1 MNKNLFLAAMSA
13 MIFAACSSDDNYVA
27 YEGPVEAQITA
38 GIGGAKTRA
47 EASYD
52 KWTSGTAIGVI
63 TTKVTGGTNP
73 EEIAV
78 AESKMKD
85 YVNVKYTVSELS
97 DDDTKA
103 KFTSDNKIYFN
114 DGTYTVDFAAYSP
127 YYTGTEALT
136 AIPISGTTSAVDY
149 IHATVSGKT
158 YSNSTVN
165 FAFEH
170 VMSKLTIN
178 IDKASDVVGELTE
191 VKLSKLVQSG
201 TFNAQTGETS
211 STESA
216 ADLTYTSNL
225 SASSFY
231 LIPQSA
237 GDVTV
242 SAKIGD
248 NTYSTTLTSLTLA
261 KGNEYT
267 FNITAKNYGLELT
280 GSTIKAYTT
289 QEAVDKDALL

>member
-38 GIGGAKTRA
+38 GIGGATTRT
-47 EASYD
+47 EEDYD
-52 KWTSGTAIGVI
+52 KWTLGTEIGVI
-63 TTKVTGGTNP
+63 TTKVTGSSG
-73 EEIAV
+73 EIDV
-78 AESKMKD
+78 ANSKMKD
-85 YVNVKYTVSELS
+85 YTNVKYTVSKLAES
-97 DDDTKA
+97 DTKA
-103 KFTSDNKIYFN
+103 EFTSDNKIYFN
-114 DGTYTVDFAAYSP
+114 DGTYTVNFAAYSP
-127 YYTGTEALT
+127 YHTGYEALT

-149 IHATVSGKT
+149 IHATASGKT
-158 YSNSTVN
+158 YSNNTVN

-178 IDKASDVVGELTE
+178 ISQASDVEGTLTE

-201 TFNAQTGETS
+201 TFNAQTGATS
-211 STESA
+211 STAEA

-225 SASSFY
+225 DASSFY
-231 LIPQSA
+231 LIPQTP

-248 NTYSTTLTSLTLA
+248 NTYSTTLSSLKLE

-267 FNITAKNYGLELT
+267 FNIKAKKYGLELT

-289 QEAVDKDALL
+289 QEAVNKDALLQ